1 MSKQSNFTKEDEFN
15 VKSIVKIKK
24 IKVVGFFIEPTDRV
38 AQIIRAL
45 ENLTGVKGVIFA
57 KDGYIRSEG
66 DKSMKYKYS
75 EAVTLKTLTK
85 RDIRAEDVQTLY
97 LVKV

>member
-24 IKVVGFFIEPTDRV
+24 MKVVGFFIEPTDRT
-38 AQIIRAL
+38 APIIGAL
-45 ENLTGVKGVIFA
+45 ENLTGIKGVIFA

-66 DKSMKYKYS
+66 DKSMKYS
-75 EAVTLKTLTK
+75 EAVTFKTLTK
-85 RDIRAEDVQTLY
+85 RDIRAEDVQRLY
-97 LVKV
+97 LVKM